1 MPELE
6 KVTINMSPVDL
17 GKIDLLVGE
26 GSYSNRTDF
35 IRMAVRNQLEK
46 HNIEIQQSVTRNAW
60 MIGAMSIGNGDL
72 AKYAQGA
79 KRVNLNV
86 VGYLKLAKDLDLA
99 LATQV
104 LGTIKVRGVL
114 DITPEQRK
122 ALAAHFDN

>member
-86 VGYLKLAKDLDLA
+86 GYLVSQGPD
-99 LATQV
+99 TCNQV
-104 LGTIKVRGVL
+104 LGHWWQWT
-114 DITPEQRK
+114 
-122 ALAAHFDN
+122 LARNSVKPGSPS